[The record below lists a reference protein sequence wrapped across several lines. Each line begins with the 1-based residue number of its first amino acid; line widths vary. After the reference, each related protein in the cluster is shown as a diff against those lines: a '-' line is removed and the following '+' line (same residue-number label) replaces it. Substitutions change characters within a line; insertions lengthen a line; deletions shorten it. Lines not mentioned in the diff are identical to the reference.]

1 MIMKKNDRLFAIKNL
16 ILNHDITTQQELME
30 LLQKEGFQ
38 STQATLSRDIKE
50 LNLIKVSQLGRR
62 TKYAFYHDVYREKS
76 LYFRL
81 EKALH
86 DYGISVTSV
95 NFFVLL
101 LVKPT
106 YPNIIASLI
115 DELKIS
121 EIAGTIASFDTCLI
135 ILNTENDAHLL
146 FNVFSKVIHDQPIT
160 DFEKALSPLVRKQI
174 M

>member
-1 MIMKKNDRLFAIKNL
+1 MTMKKNDRLFAIKNL
-16 ILNHDITTQQELME
+16 ILSHDIATQQELME
-30 LLQKEGFQ
+30 LLQKRGFQ

-50 LNLIKVSQLGRR
+50 LNLIKVSQLGQP

-86 DYGISVTSV
+86 NYGIQLISV
-95 NFFVLL
+95 NFFVILL
-101 LVKPT
+101 ATPT

-115 DELKIS
+115 DELKIPA
-121 EIAGTIASFDTCLI
+121 IAGTIASFDTCLI
-135 ILNTENDAHLL
+135 ILNTDNDAHLL
-146 FNVFSKVIHDQPIT
+146 SDIFSKVIHGQSTT
-160 DFEKALSPLVRKQI
+160 DLEKAMSPLVQKQL